1 MAFPSFAKVSL
12 KIQTAFRPFLQME
25 LFMFSSVKAEKKSSK
40 KKPKTNKKKQRR
52 GRFDAVSDETEN

>member
-25 LFMFSSVKAEKKSSK
+25 LFMFSSVKAEKKAVK
-40 KKPKTNKKKQRR
+40 KNQKQKKQRR